1 MQPVDYARNVEHTE
15 GNGDGSGVIVL
26 QDRTGTP
33 KQLSNSKASATAGA
47 NRQPVPQ
54 EADLQR
60 HRTQLVSM
68 GKIENAA
75 GANLRPRR
83 QKSFEES
90 IKAFEVDTTE
100 LSNTR
105 QHCIRLACEPKTG
118 MCKALTQLMVQVLPE
133 VLQQQAR
140 LDDPGAARRK
150 EIIRFASPAL
160 PLSCKQP

>member
-1 MQPVDYARNVEHTE
+1 
-15 GNGDGSGVIVL
+15 
-26 QDRTGTP
+26 
-33 KQLSNSKASATAGA
+33 
-47 NRQPVPQ
+47 
-54 EADLQR
+54 
-60 HRTQLVSM
+60 M

-90 IKAFEVDTTE
+90 IKAFEVDTIE

-105 QHCIRLACEPKTG
+105 QHCIRLACDSQTG
-118 MCKALTQLMVQVLPE
+118 ICVALTQLMLQVLPE

-150 EIIRFASPAL
+150 EIIRFASPAV
-160 PLSCKQP
+160 PLICKQPRC